1 MRHFG
6 EYRVRLA
13 DPVFDWDALSW
24 LRAAVEARLVR
35 MHEQAG
41 DVLPTDLARGLDRM
55 AGYAGRDQ
63 MYLVLH
69 GQSLIACHALTPDG
83 DPAFWTPGELG
94 QEALYLDNAMVHP
107 ARAHMGVGALITRH
121 AHREARDRGMDFV
134 RLDCQRGN
142 PGLRSH
148 WENLGFTHLR
158 DAVVP
163 GRASGT
169 LMEAKVSACEAP

>member
-1 MRHFG
+1 MRHLG
-6 EYRVRLA
+6 GYRVRLA

-24 LRAAVEARLVR
+24 LRAAVEMRLVQ
-35 MHEQAG
+35 MHQEISE
-41 DVLPTDLARGLDRM
+41 VLATDLARGLDRM

-63 MYLVLH
+63 MYLIMR
-69 GQSLIACHALTPDG
+69 GQVLIACHALTPDG
-83 DPAFWTPGELG
+83 DPAFWTPQELK

-107 ARAHMGVGALITRH
+107 SQAHHGVGALITRH
-121 AHREARDRGMDFV
+121 ALEEARDRTMEFV

-142 PGLRSH
+142 PRLRSH

-158 DAVVP
+158 DVEVP

-169 LMEAKVSACEAP
+169 LMEMKVS

>member
-1 MRHFG
+1 VTTLG
-6 EYRVRLA
+6 GYRIRLA

-24 LRAAVEARLVR
+24 LRAAVEMRLVQ
-35 MHEQAG
+35 MHERAG

-63 MYLVLH
+63 MYLVLY

-83 DPAFWTPGELG
+83 DPAFWTPEELR

-107 ARAHMGVGALITRH
+107 SRAHMGLGAVITRH
-121 AHREARDRGMDFV
+121 ALQEARDRDMEFL

-142 PGLRSH
+142 KKLRSH
-148 WENLGFTHLR
+148 WENLGFTHKR
-158 DAVVP
+158 DTEVP

-169 LMEAKVSACEAP
+169 LMEVKT

>member
-1 MRHFG
+1 VRFFE

-24 LRAAVEARLVR
+24 LRAAVEARLVD
-35 MHEQAG
+35 MHERAG
-41 DVLPTDLARGLDRM
+41 EVLPTDLARGLDRM

-69 GQSLIACHALTPDG
+69 GQNLIACHALTPDG
-83 DPAFWTPGELG
+83 DPVFWTPGELR

-107 ARAHMGVGALITRH
+107 TKAHMGLGALITRH
-121 AHREARDRGMDFV
+121 ALEEARERRMDFV
-134 RLDCQRGN
+134 RLDCQRSN
-142 PGLRSH
+142 PRLRSH

-158 DAVVP
+158 DVEVP

-169 LMEAKVSACEAP
+169 LMEAKVS